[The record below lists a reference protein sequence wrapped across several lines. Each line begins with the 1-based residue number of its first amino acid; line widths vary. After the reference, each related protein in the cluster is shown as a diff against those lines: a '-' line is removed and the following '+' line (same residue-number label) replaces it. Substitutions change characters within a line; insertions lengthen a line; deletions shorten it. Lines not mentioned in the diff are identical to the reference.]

1 MYRYYVSLSM
11 TVHKESKHDFLKYDN
26 KSTDCNMCM
35 MKLFKEIL
43 WEKQRKTGIVKNKG
57 LERRSQWV
65 TLLQWLILPIHISS
79 PVVLYQD
86 HSMRTPVFTLCVGC
100 SLIWQTL
107 FLKLL
112 EDPLFKKK
120 KLYIPMYKCKLHEHT
135 KRIWIWQIANTDF
148 RRNFYHR
155 FFLILCIQ
163 FRFCFD
169 FIGHGWPHRSRFE

>member
-11 TVHKESKHDFLKYDN
+11 AVHKESKHDFLKYDN

-120 KLYIPMYKCKLHEHT
+120 NYTFLCTNVNYMSTLSAYEFDKL
-135 KRIWIWQIANTDF
+135 QIQILEGIFIID
-148 RRNFYHR
+148 
-155 FFLILCIQ
+155 FFLFYASNSDSALT
-163 FRFCFD
+163 
-169 FIGHGWPHRSRFE
+169 S